1 MPGDSKS
8 SDGREPLLPIAAAPL
23 AAPAIS
29 EQGSH
34 LQQPEHP
41 TSVTVTV
48 QPPCAGVGTL
58 HTTTADTHAESAEQ
72 RNERTVWATA
82 AVPYIYWLR
91 FSVLKMVIGMLYLD
105 PLYSAG
111 GLCGVI
117 GAGTFLAQPR
127 SKLRLAQAFVVGLA
141 MMGAAGIL
149 FTLKMVKLLQLVF
162 AVGICDDA
170 ATCFAFIA
178 LPVLLYAFYML
189 IMGWTLSSTLTS
201 LRLLNRSSAIT
212 ADPV

>member
-8 SDGREPLLPIAAAPL
+8 SDGRGDFVTCQCCFKVHMPVRAAAAHSVLLPLSRRRAEPLLPIAAAPL

-162 AVGICDDA
+162 AVG
-170 ATCFAFIA
+170 
-178 LPVLLYAFYML
+178 M
-189 IMGWTLSSTLTS
+189 
-201 LRLLNRSSAIT
+201 
-212 ADPV
+212 